1 MMSPAQAAPE
11 TPVVALPCC
20 VALTQEHRGHGAST
34 AAYYLGR
41 ALVAQ
46 GLHVLLADLS
56 QHQSPL
62 MALVRHYPT
71 RNLVPWTPAAIP
83 PGQLSR
89 LLASARQST
98 AGRADVMLLDI
109 DATLL
114 ARGAGL
120 GSGVDYVA
128 ALVES
133 SPDGRGGAERLVARL
148 AGERGI
154 AATKDRV
161 GIVFTRV
168 EPPSVESLPNRLDN
182 GIPVLGWL
190 PADYL
195 LAAGEAYSV
204 KGGTP
209 ATPHDVYLNA
219 IKRLAQS
226 LTRLVPLQHV
236 SGIAQPHPRT
246 A

>member
-1 MMSPAQAAPE
+1 MMSSVEAAPE
-11 TPVVALPCC
+11 APGVALPRC

-46 GLHVLLADLS
+46 GLRVLLADLS

-62 MALVRHYPT
+62 MALVSHHPM

-83 PGQLSR
+83 PSQLSR
-89 LLASARQST
+89 LLASARLST
-98 AGRADVMLLDI
+98 AGRADVILLDI

-114 ARGAGL
+114 VRGDGL
-120 GSGVDYVA
+120 GGGVEYVA
-128 ALVES
+128 ELVES
-133 SPDGRGGAERLVARL
+133 SPEGRGGAERLAARL
-148 AGERGI
+148 AGERGLE
-154 AATKDRV
+154 AARDRV
-161 GIVFTRV
+161 GVVFTRV
-168 EPPSVESLPNRLDN
+168 ELPNVENLPNRLEN
-182 GIPVLGWL
+182 GVPVLGWL

-209 ATPHDVYLNA
+209 ATPHDAYLNA
-219 IKRLAQS
+219 VKRLSQS
-226 LTRLVPLQHV
+226 LTRLVPLQRMGGV
-236 SGIAQPHPRT
+236 SQPHPRT

>member
-1 MMSPAQAAPE
+1 MSSVEAKPEAPD
-11 TPVVALPCC
+11 VALPRC
-20 VALTQEHRGHGAST
+20 VALTQEHRGHGTST

-46 GLHVLLADLS
+46 GLRVLLADLS

-62 MALVRHYPT
+62 MALVSHHPT

-83 PGQLSR
+83 PRQLSR
-89 LLASARQST
+89 LLASARLST
-98 AGRADVMLLDI
+98 AGRADVILLDI

-114 ARGAGL
+114 VRGDAL
-120 GSGVDYVA
+120 GDGVDYVA
-128 ALVES
+128 AMVES
-133 SPDGRGGAERLVARL
+133 SLAGRGGTERLVARL
-148 AGERGI
+148 AGERGL
-154 AATKDRV
+154 AAAKDRAGV
-161 GIVFTRV
+161 VFTRV
-168 EPPSVESLPNRLDN
+168 EPPSVESLPTRLDN
-182 GIPVLGWL
+182 GVPVLGWL

-226 LTRLVPLQHV
+226 LTRLVPLQRL
-236 SGIAQPHPRT
+236 GGTTQPHPRT